1 MKHITIFESFAS
13 FEENQNLLEF
23 LDKDSTIYESSLSR
37 MWQYVEGDK
46 SFGIISPFRKSDSKS
61 ENMKKYNELKKIVKD
76 KKLGYIELEGGFKE
90 EGEWVREKSM
100 FIPGIE
106 KKDLID
112 LGEKFDQYSVIY
124 KAKDEF
130 VEIGTNNYSGKGKV
144 ITDFIKNGW
153 DKNLQIDSKFAK
165 EEVFSRLI
173 KGSHRDRK
181 FLFNL
186 KESYLLEID
195 PKNFSDSYS
204 EAFKGKSESQ
214 RRYIRL
220 L

>member
-1 MKHITIFESFAS
+1 MKYITIFESFAS

-61 ENMKKYNELKKIVKD
+61 ENMKKYNELKKIVRD

-195 PKNFSDSYS
+195 PKNFSDAYS

>member
-1 MKHITIFESFAS
+1 MKYITIFESFAS

-61 ENMKKYNELKKIVKD
+61 ENMKKYNELKKIVRD

-144 ITDFIKNGW
+144 ITDFIKMAKNNGTITMILSHFHICSSR
-153 DKNLQIDSKFAK
+153 NSK
-165 EEVFSRLI
+165 
-173 KGSHRDRK
+173 SHH
-181 FLFNL
+181 
-186 KESYLLEID
+186 Y
-195 PKNFSDSYS
+195 
-204 EAFKGKSESQ
+204 
-214 RRYIRL
+214 RYIATQFFNFIVTIYDV
-220 L
+220 